1 MAGLILI
8 LAAIFFLIA
17 LIFCLPFR
25 MIILHPFRS
34 MFYIV
39 KDLIFYIWHKDWRI
53 CKTGQLNCYFAHF
66 GGGKTLSATQFIRK
80 QYKRYNN
87 KKIYDRDQN
96 KYVMQRVLVVS
107 NVEFVGFP
115 FVKLESLA
123 QIVSIASKNKELDR
137 SEGYRTCIFVLIDEA
152 SSQLNS
158 REFKSNI
165 TPDFLNTLV
174 TTRHYNMSIIY
185 TTQKFKLVDALLRS
199 VTQKAILCKKSWRT
213 VELLYYDADE
223 LEYASNPML
232 VKPLFRKSYWC
243 SDKLFQTYDTLAT
256 VDKLRKSMDKG
267 DYLTEQ
273 EILALRGSLQSDNDQ
288 ITQRSRRWKR
298 LVKP

>member
-1 MAGLILI
+1 MAAVVYI
-8 LAAIFFLIA
+8 LAFIFFVIA
-17 LIFCLPFR
+17 LVFCLPFR
-25 MIILHPFRS
+25 MIVLHPFRS
-34 MFYIV
+34 LFYFL
-39 KDLIFYIWHKDWRI
+39 KDSVLYFLRKDWRI

-87 KKIYDRDQN
+87 KKIYDRDQK
-96 KYVMQRVLVVS
+96 KYVMQRVLVLS
-107 NVEFVGFP
+107 NVEFVGLP
-115 FVKLESLA
+115 AVKLESLA

-137 SEGYRTCIFVLIDEA
+137 SEGYRTCIIVFIDEA

-174 TTRHYNMSIIY
+174 TSRHYNMSIIY

-273 EILALRGSLQSDNDQ
+273 EILALRGSLQSDNDL

-298 LVKP
+298 LAKS

>member
-1 MAGLILI
+1 MAGLTLI

-25 MIILHPFRS
+25 MIVFHPFRS
-34 MFYIV
+34 LFYFL
-39 KDLIFYIWHKDWRI
+39 KDSVLYFWRKDWRI

>member
-1 MAGLILI
+1 MAAVVYIISIL
-8 LAAIFFLIA
+8 FFIIA
-17 LIFCLPFR
+17 FIFCLPFR
-25 MIILHPFRS
+25 MIVLHPFRS
-34 MFYIV
+34 IFYAV
-39 KDLIFYIWHKDWRI
+39 KDFVLYICRKDWRI
-53 CKTGQLNCYFAHF
+53 CKTGILNCYFAHF
-66 GGGKTLSATQFIRK
+66 GGGKTLSATQYIRK
-80 QYKRYNN
+80 LYKRYNN
-87 KKIYDRDQN
+87 KRIYDCN
-96 KYVMQRVLVVS
+96 LKKYVLQRVLVVS
-107 NVEFVGFP
+107 NVDFTGIP

-123 QIVSIASKNKELDR
+123 QIVSIATKNKELDR
-137 SEGYRTCIFVLIDEA
+137 SEGYRTCIIIFIDEA

-174 TTRHYNMSIIY
+174 TSRHYNMSLIY
-185 TTQKFKLVDALLRS
+185 TSQKFKLVDALLRS
-199 VTQKAILCKKSWRT
+199 VTQKAILCRKSWRT

-232 VKPLFRKSYWC
+232 VKPLFRKCFWC
-243 SDKLFQTYDTLAT
+243 SDKLFKTYDTLAT

-273 EILALRGSLQSDNDQ
+273 EILALRGSLQTDNDQ

-298 LVKP
+298 LAKS